1 MNWSDLKPIVA
12 KAAPILG
19 TLVGGPAGAAAGGLI
34 AAALGVSNDPDSVST
49 ALLQN
54 PDAYVKLQE
63 IEANNRVQLQQLL
76 VTAEANRLSASNA
89 QYAAEAAD
97 RDSARKLA
105 AQQPRDLMRP
115 GLAIAIVAL
124 SAYIVYVVMSGKIEG
139 ILKDPNSALTIG
151 TLMGYIISE
160 LKQVY
165 GFYFGMTKEATAQNQ
180 AITAFAVSP
189 GSVTTPDATTM
200 VSTSAPVTVQAG
212 GSTDS
217 QNPDRADAQ
226 RVQP

>member
-19 TLVGGPAGAAAGGLI
+19 TLVGGPAGAAVGSLI
-34 AAALGVSNDPDSVST
+34 AAGLGVSNDPDSVST

-54 PDAYVKLQE
+54 PDAYVKLQQ
-63 IEANNRVQLQQLL
+63 IEADNRVQLQQLA
-76 VTAEANRLSASNA
+76 VTAEMNRLSASNA
-89 QYAAEAAD
+89 QYSAEAAD

-105 AQQPRDLMRP
+105 AAQPGDWMRP
-115 GLAIAIVAL
+115 TLALGVLVIT
-124 SAYIVYVVMSGKIEG
+124 AYIVWAILSGYSESI
-139 ILKDPNSALTIG
+139 IKDTTAALTVG
-151 TLMGYIISE
+151 TLIGYVISE

-165 GFYFGMTKEATAQNQ
+165 GFYFGMTKDASNQNA
-180 AITAFAVSP
+180 AITSFAVSP
-189 GSVTTPDATTM
+189 GSVTTPDATTT

-217 QNPDRADAQ
+217 QNPDQAGAQ

>member
-1 MNWSDLKPIVA
+1 
-12 KAAPILG
+12 
-19 TLVGGPAGAAAGGLI
+19 VGGPAGAAVGGLI
-34 AAALGVSNDPDSVST
+34 AAGLGVSNDPDSVST

-63 IEANNRVQLQQLL
+63 IEANNRVQLQQLS

-89 QYAAEAAD
+89 QYAAEASD

-115 GLAIAIVAL
+115 ALALGILLL
-124 SAYIVYVVMSGKIEG
+124 SAYIVWAILSGYSEAI
-139 ILKDPNSALTIG
+139 IKDTTAALTVG
-151 TLMGYIISE
+151 TLIGYVISE

-180 AITAFAVSP
+180 AITAFAVTP
-189 GSVTTPDATTM
+189 GSVTTPDNTTT
-200 VSTSAPVTVQAG
+200 VQTNAAVTVDPAPADQPIYKG
-212 GSTDS
+212 GS
-217 QNPDRADAQ
+217 
-226 RVQP
+226 